1 MKTNYIMLSCR
12 IPKALADELNKIRD
26 TYGTRKQFIV
36 QSALQQYVNGVKEQ
50 NETKGTSY

>member
-1 MKTNYIMLSCR
+1 MLSCR